1 MPLNY
6 LRTESDRYDNRSWFA
21 WPDFN
26 SDSDSEEDQHRKAP
40 ASWYQERVRE
50 SRHRPS
56 RPDDPWV
63 RPRTEPWEHPEP
75 AEDRARASSSSVPL
89 GVVPPKARAA
99 PPPPPP
105 ANPASRAEPG
115 TGAKPA
121 PPPAKPAAGRTTSK
135 VPPGSGTDVGSGIR
149 VPQTRSKYEGKS
161 SPPKPPPEP
170 KPMPRPKQ
178 AEPGPNQPEPGPNQ
192 PEPGPNQPE
201 PGPKRW
207 VKKNKITKAPPPGYG
222 PIPAPP
228 EEPPADTPGPSTVP
242 WPYLMFR
249 CNRQLILCF
258 SSCAVLL
265 AGAQSRRGCHAQS
278 TGPIRPLVLPF
289 IQVFRV

>member
-40 ASWYQERVRE
+40 ASSGDIAHLGPMISGCGQG
-50 SRHRPS
+50 PS
-56 RPDDPWV
+56 PGSTLSLL
-63 RPRTEPWEHPEP
+63 RTEHE
-75 AEDRARASSSSVPL
+75 
-89 GVVPPKARAA
+89 
-99 PPPPPP
+99 PPPTW
-105 ANPASRAEPG
+105 G
-115 TGAKPA
+115 
-121 PPPAKPAAGRTTSK
+121 
-135 VPPGSGTDVGSGIR
+135 GS
-149 VPQTRSKYEGKS
+149 
-161 SPPKPPPEP
+161 
-170 KPMPRPKQ
+170 
-178 AEPGPNQPEPGPNQ
+178 
-192 PEPGPNQPE
+192 
-201 PGPKRW
+201 
-207 VKKNKITKAPPPGYG
+207 KAPPPGYG

-242 WPYLMFR
+242 WPYLMFG

-289 IQVFRV
+289 ILVFRV